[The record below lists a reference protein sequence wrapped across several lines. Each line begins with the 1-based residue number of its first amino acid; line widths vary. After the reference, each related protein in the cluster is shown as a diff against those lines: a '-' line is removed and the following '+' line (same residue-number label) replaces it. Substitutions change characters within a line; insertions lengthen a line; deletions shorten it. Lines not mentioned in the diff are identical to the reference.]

1 MTHVKYPFSKKDAL
15 KLLQKKK
22 ITRAAKS
29 EFAFGIALKATN
41 EIVGGI
47 DLHHVDLKNK
57 NSELGYW
64 LGKNYWNKGIMT
76 EAVKLALK
84 FGFKKLKF
92 HRIYANLFSKNIASK
107 KILEKLGFRLEGRM
121 REKRWRENQWHD
133 VLNFG
138 ILNREYKN

>member
-15 KLLQKKK
+15 KLLQKK
-22 ITRAAKS
+22 
-29 EFAFGIALKATN
+29 
-41 EIVGGI
+41 
-47 DLHHVDLKNK
+47 
-57 NSELGYW
+57 NSELGYR

-107 KILEKLGFRLEGRM
+107 KIQKNWALGWKAECGKKDGEKINGTMF
-121 REKRWRENQWHD
+121 
-133 VLNFG
+133 
-138 ILNREYKN
+138 